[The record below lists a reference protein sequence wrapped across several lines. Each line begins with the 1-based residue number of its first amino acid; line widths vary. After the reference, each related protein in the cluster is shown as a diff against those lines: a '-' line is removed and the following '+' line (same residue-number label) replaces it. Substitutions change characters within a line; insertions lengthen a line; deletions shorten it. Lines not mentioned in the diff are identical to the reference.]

1 MVWPYT
7 IVYHKFK
14 SGMALFTDWN
24 DIFLVMGLLDWLDSS
39 AWRLNF
45 LLLLKDA
52 RWKYIVSVALNLDS
66 AVSV

>member
-1 MVWPYT
+1 
-7 IVYHKFK
+7 
-14 SGMALFTDWN
+14 MALFTDWN
-24 DIFLVMGLLDWLDSS
+24 DLFLVMELLDWLDSS